1 MKRIKIRWE
10 ALGSLIL
17 AMTIITSVFYIVE
30 GVSARSVVEEKV
42 EDIGTLSVVQS
53 DVGTWSDPPAAF
65 LAVNRITHTA
75 NATTLVNGTLYDISN
90 FTARET
96 IFGDYD
102 MTIWIRTGLDLL
114 EVYNKGVERIAL
126 EIETFTSANLIAWSI
141 QATGTYPDDTALE
154 ASGGSNMGP
163 PGTSGGSIRADICR
177 EWVLESLAVNTD
189 AELVICVHI
198 LSFEVPETI
207 MLSNATYTYQVR
219 IVPSGLMFGAVG
231 VALIVIAIYSTEI
244 VSVAG
249 TMDAIDRLK
258 SRRRRRR

>member
-102 MTIWIRTGLDLL
+102 MTLWIQTGLSLV

-198 LSFEVPETI
+198 LSFDVPETI
-207 MLSNATYTYQVR
+207 MLSNATYTYETPLV
-219 IVPSGLMFGAVG
+219 SGGTTLGLLGGSLLLLAV
-231 VALIVIAIYSTEI
+231 YSTERM
-244 VSVAG
+244 SVAG
-249 TMDAIDRLK
+249 TVEWIDRRM
-258 SRRRRRR
+258 RRRR